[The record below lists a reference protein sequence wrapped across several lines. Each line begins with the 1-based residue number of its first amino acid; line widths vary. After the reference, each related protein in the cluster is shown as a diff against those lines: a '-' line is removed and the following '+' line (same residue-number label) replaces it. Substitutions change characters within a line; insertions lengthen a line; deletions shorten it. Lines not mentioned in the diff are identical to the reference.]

1 MELNE
6 KLIIELKKNSIYRI
20 EENLRMILICFD
32 KITEKELWN
41 LQSKKGVSIGNQ
53 VIHIVGN
60 MTQYIISSIG
70 EKECNRERD
79 KEFEVHSE
87 IPKSSLINELSFI
100 IKESIE
106 TINKLSIENLI
117 KVRKV
122 QVYSLS
128 GMGCLIHAVEHF
140 SYHTG
145 QIAVLTKNF
154 TNSDLGFYE
163 GIDLN

>member
-1 MELNE
+1 
-6 KLIIELKKNSIYRI
+6 
-20 EENLRMILICFD
+20 
-32 KITEKELWN
+32 
-41 LQSKKGVSIGNQ
+41 
-53 VIHIVGN
+53 

-87 IPKSSLINELSFI
+87 IPKSSLINELSII

-128 GMGCLIHAVEHF
+128 GIGCLIHAVEHF